1 MATASGGSII
11 WKLDI
16 DDTLFNSKLR
26 QAKTNAGILG
36 DDLDGSSKKG
46 SGGLL
51 KMAGVMG
58 VVAGAAQALVTK
70 GIDAISNSVTGAVS
84 RLDTAQS

>member
-46 SGGLL
+46 SGGL
-51 KMAGVMG
+51 
-58 VVAGAAQALVTK
+58 
-70 GIDAISNSVTGAVS
+70 S
-84 RLDTAQS
+84 